1 MSRHGRSNVLT
12 DLVGFLRLSPFTFG
26 LVALIVLMLTNEAG
40 VTLGRRRR
48 AKNLDKPDEAT
59 GLVVGSVLGLLAFVL
74 ALTLSNANGRFE
86 QRQEAALQE
95 ANAISTAW
103 LQAGAVGGDHAK
115 PLQDTMS
122 RYILARYAYVVSPPD
137 DLVIDGHN
145 QETNDLQNAIWA
157 DLAQVIELRPGPP
170 ATSLMNAINTMFDSS
185 QAMRYAMNYHMP
197 LQLIGLLFAM
207 TLVGMASIGYQFGQL
222 GQRGRWPA
230 LVIALVWTVVV
241 VQILD
246 IGMSRIWSMQA
257 DGRTYIWTMQS
268 MGMPTSQFK

>member
-1 MSRHGRSNVLT
+1 MEFM
-12 DLVGFLRLSPFTFG
+12 DFLRLSPATFG
-26 LVALIVLMLTNEAG
+26 LIALIVMMAMNELG
-40 VTLGRRRR
+40 MYLGRNRR
-48 AKNLDKPDEAT
+48 ARNEGKPDEAT

-86 QRQEAALQE
+86 QRQNAALNE

-103 LQAGAVGGDHAK
+103 LQAGAVGGDRAK
-115 PLQDTMS
+115 SLQDAMS
-122 RYILARYAYVVSPPD
+122 EYILARYAYVSSPPD
-137 DLVIDGHN
+137 DSVIDGFN
-145 QETNDLQNAIWA
+145 QATNDLQNRIWA
-157 DLAQVIELRPGPP
+157 YLSAVVEERPGPP
-170 ATSLMNAINTMFDSS
+170 ATSLMNAINTMFDDS
-185 QAMRYAMNYHMP
+185 QSMRYAMNYHMP
-197 LQLIGLLFAM
+197 WQLIGLLFAM
-207 TLVGMASIGYQFGQL
+207 TLVGLASIGYQFGQL

-230 LVIALVWTVVV
+230 FVIAVVWTVVV